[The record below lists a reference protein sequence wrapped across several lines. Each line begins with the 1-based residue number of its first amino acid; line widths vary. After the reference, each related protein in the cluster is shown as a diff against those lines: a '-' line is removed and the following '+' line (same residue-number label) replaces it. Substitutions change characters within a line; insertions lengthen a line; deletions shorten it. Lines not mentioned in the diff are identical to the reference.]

1 MLRKKRCKTLSKVG
15 KILLPSMKRERRSVE
30 VVEVQVEVEVVE
42 GAVVED
48 SEDLTSMNGVIIS

>member
-1 MLRKKRCKTLSKVG
+1 M
-15 KILLPSMKRERRSVE
+15 E